1 MMILTIASHTFREA
15 IRKKTLH
22 ILTGLCVLIMAVL
35 LVVPTTDEPDA
46 RIKMMLVVFFQVVM
60 LLSIL
65 GVIFLSATSLP
76 HEIEDR
82 TIYGILSK
90 PISRLKIIVG
100 KIAGFASLSAFLL
113 IILSLLNMVTI
124 QRIASKLPEEYK
136 GILKARKEFKASQ
149 FSIKGK
155 PHHTREG
162 ILWVGGGRTGIAS
175 WSFSDLCKKPE
186 NKSTFE
192 IELKLK
198 IECGRGFIDAVPL
211 VVGTE
216 NTISGRCKTQ
226 VLSAKVDKPL
236 TVKLDPEILQENG
249 AVNVTVF
256 PVHMT
261 DYIGA
266 RHDDVAVFSTQK
278 GFVSNYVKAVAI
290 TFLKFLLIVII
301 AVMGSTYLSAPVSIV
316 SALVVFLCG
325 HILGFIKDFS
335 LLMQHQDVHNHGLPS
350 VLKKPNI
357 LFLYMDY
364 LMKKPLEWIS
374 FILPDFKRFDSLKF
388 LLKGV
393 NIPLETVGYSLGYTA
408 IYASICLFISA
419 IIFKK
424 REFF

>member
-1 MMILTIASHTFREA
+1 MMILTIATHTFQEA

-22 ILTGLCVLIMAVL
+22 ILIGLGILILIVLPLI
-35 LVVPTTDEPDA
+35 PTTDEPDA
-46 RIKMMLVVFFQVVM
+46 RVKITLVVFFQVVV
-60 LLSIL
+60 LLCII

-76 HEIEDR
+76 HEIEHR

-90 PISRLKIIVG
+90 PVSRLKIVAG
-100 KIAGFASLSAFLL
+100 KIAGFALLSALL
-113 IILSLLNMVTI
+113 LMILGLLNMAII

-162 ILWVGGGRTGIAS
+162 IIWIEGGRAGIAL

-186 NKSTFE
+186 NKPNFE
-192 IELKLK
+192 IELNLK
-198 IECGRGFIDAVPL
+198 IESGRGFIDTVPL
-211 VVGTE
+211 VIGTE
-216 NTISGRCKTQ
+216 NALSGRCKTE

-236 TVKLDPEILQENG
+236 LVKIDAEIVQEGGTINVSVFPIHLEDYVG
-249 AVNVTVF
+249 VRHGDVTVF
-256 PVHMT
+256 SV
-261 DYIGA
+261 
-266 RHDDVAVFSTQK
+266 QK
-278 GFVSNYVKAVAI
+278 GFVSNYAKAMVI
-290 TFLKFLLIVII
+290 TFLKFLLIITI

-325 HILGFIKDFS
+325 HILEFVRDFS
-335 LLMQHQDVHNHGLPS
+335 LLMQHQDVHSHDLPA
-350 VLKKPNI
+350 VLEKPNI
-357 LFLYMDY
+357 LLVYMDY
-364 LMKKPLEWIS
+364 LMKKPLEWLS

-388 LLKGV
+388 LLKGI
-393 NIPLETVGYSLGYTA
+393 NIPLETVGFSLGYTA
-408 IYASICLFISA
+408 IYAGICIFISA

>member
-1 MMILTIASHTFREA
+1 MILTIASHTFREA

-22 ILTGLCVLIMAVL
+22 VLIGLGVL
-35 LVVPTTDEPDA
+35 ILIVSPLIPTTDEPDA
-46 RIKMMLVVFFQVVM
+46 RIKITLVAFFQVVM
-60 LLSIL
+60 LLCII

-90 PISRLKIIVG
+90 PVSRLKIVAG
-100 KIAGFASLSAFLL
+100 KIAGFALLSALL
-113 IILSLLNMVTI
+113 LMILSLLNMATI

-149 FSIKGK
+149 FSIKGD

-162 ILWVGGGRTGIAS
+162 ILWIAGGRTGIAS
-175 WSFSDLCKKPE
+175 WSFSDLCKKSE
-186 NKSTFE
+186 NKSSFE
-192 IELKLK
+192 IELNLK
-198 IECGRGFIDAVPL
+198 IESGKGFIDTVPL
-211 VVGTE
+211 VIGTE
-216 NTISGRCKTQ
+216 NALSGRCKTE

-236 TVKLDPEILQENG
+236 PVKLDAEIVQEGG
-249 AVNVTVF
+249 AINVTIF
-256 PVHMT
+256 PIHLA
-261 DYIGA
+261 DYVGV
-266 RHDDVAVFSTQK
+266 RHDSATVFSIQK
-278 GFVSNYVKAVAI
+278 GFVSNYAKAIVI
-290 TFLKFLLIVII
+290 TFLKFLLIVTI

-325 HILGFIKDFS
+325 HILEFIRDFS
-335 LLMQHQDVHNHGLPS
+335 LLMQHQNVHSHDLPA

-357 LFLYMDY
+357 FLVYMDY
-364 LMKKPLEWIS
+364 LMKKPLEWLS

-388 LLKGV
+388 LLKGI
-393 NIPLETVGYSLGYTA
+393 NIPPETLGFSLGYTA
-408 IYASICLFISA
+408 IYAGSCLCISA